1 MKYTVP
7 CLALALALGSPLA
20 AQDAP
25 PPGAAIPGLPEEVAK
40 IVANATQRPPETVPM
55 SPADPLGYA
64 GALAVLIAG
73 DVDKACE
80 YQFRVACALAEA
92 GRIEEAVKH
101 AEQIRDYRSP
111 LALLH
116 VASLAGNKQR
126 TEELTASAQTW
137 LGRSKPW
144 QEGLIRSRLY
154 VLGTQW
160 KWEKEKLA
168 AILEKIGDPEILVGA
183 RVRAQAAL
191 VLTKGAS
198 FDLKDFADSLDKV
211 KGPVPVL
218 VEAAQNLLKAAVG
231 HLKTAGS
238 DKASLALAEG
248 LIAQAL
254 QLLKRSN
261 AVHAEAQMEAAI
273 DFAAAGH
280 EDKAKQIFSGVEN
293 ALGGDIEA
301 SAHLHYGMARLWKLR
316 GKEEAVRP
324 LIEKAEVKARGL
336 RQMDRPYA
344 LAWISAAWRELGEPQ
359 RAESCINE
367 ASREAET
374 NVNPRMRHLGAIE
387 ICLSYAHLKRPLE
400 PALLESL
407 ERIRSGS
414 VKGAPNA
421 VSIEQRMPLSK

>member
-25 PPGAAIPGLPEEVAK
+25 PSGAAIPGLPDEVAK
-40 IVANATQRPPETVPM
+40 IVAKAGQPQAEAEPR

-92 GRIEEAVKH
+92 GRIGEAVKH

-116 VASLAGNKQR
+116 VAGLVGDKQR
-126 TEELTASAQTW
+126 AGELAASAQTW

-144 QEGLIRSRLY
+144 QEDLIRSRLY
-154 VLGTQW
+154 VLGTQL

-168 AILEKIGDPEILVGA
+168 AILEKIADPEIVAGA
-183 RVRAQAAL
+183 RIRAQAAL
-191 VLTKGAS
+191 ARTVGAS
-198 FDLKDFADSLDKV
+198 FDLKDFADSLDMV

-218 VEAAQNLLKAAVG
+218 VEAAQNLLKAAAG

-254 QLLKRSN
+254 QLFKRSN

-280 EDKAKQIFSGVEN
+280 EDKAEQIFSGVEN
-293 ALGGDIEA
+293 ALGGDTEA
-301 SAHLHYGMARLWKLR
+301 AAHLYYGMARLWKLR

-344 LAWISAAWRELGEPQ
+344 LAWISAALRELGEPQ

-367 ASREAET
+367 AAREAET
-374 NVNPRMRHLGAIE
+374 NVNPRMRHMGAIE
-387 ICLSYAHLKRPLE
+387 ICLSYAQLKRPLE
-400 PALLESL
+400 PALLEIL
-407 ERIRSGS
+407 ERIRTGN
-414 VKGAPNA
+414 VQGAPTPT
-421 VSIEQRMPLSK
+421 SIEQRLPLSK